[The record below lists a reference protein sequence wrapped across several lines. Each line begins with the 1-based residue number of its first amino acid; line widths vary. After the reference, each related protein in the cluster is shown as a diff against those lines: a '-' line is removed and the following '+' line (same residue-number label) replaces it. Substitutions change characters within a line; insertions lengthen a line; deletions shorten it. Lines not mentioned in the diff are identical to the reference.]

1 MTSLRQLAFKNL
13 SFYRRSARLTVL
25 GAAIGGAVL
34 IGALSVADSLQY
46 SLQRIALARLGQ
58 ANHILNSGD
67 RMVRTALADSLAEAL
82 QRPAAP
88 VLALAGVAGP
98 ADGRQQVQRVQVYGV
113 EARFF
118 QFAPRPF
125 AADSLAPRQVYINSY
140 LARRLHLQP
149 GDAGIVRIAKPAML
163 PLEMPLARESE
174 QSLAIR
180 FQVKGILADGQYGR
194 FSLQAGQRE
203 PYNIF
208 FSLTDLQRE
217 TGHAQLCN
225 MILLDTPAS
234 SATIH
239 SLLKKYWQPEDMG
252 LFWRESADERQR
264 DLASR
269 RIFFEPPI
277 IDAAAAPVPVFTYL
291 INRIQA
297 GPHITPYSFV
307 STANVLP
314 LNRTLDEHDIIVN
327 QWLADDLQVHEG
339 DRVTLHYFV
348 LSEHS
353 QLQEQSA
360 VFNIV
365 HIIPLKK
372 DLSLMPSLPGLS
384 DVDNCRDW
392 HPGIP
397 IDLKQIR
404 DKDEAYWETSRGT
417 PKAFISPV
425 TAARLWSNRF
435 GRFTALRFPEAVA
448 TGTIEARLLA
458 ALDPSQFGLTFEPVR
473 EQALQAAVPMTDFS
487 QLFIGLSFFVIVA
500 ASLLAVLLFQLYL
513 EERRPEIGLYLA
525 LGFTVAQIRRLFL
538 IEGLVLAVLAML
550 LAPLFGW
557 LYHGLLLLGIQT
569 WWSGAFAMSRIAM
582 TSRPI
587 TMLFGT
593 LIATALL
600 MILFIRRVH
609 RFAAH
614 MPHDLQR
621 AMAKEPRQNVW
632 LWTSVLLLTSGLL
645 LLLFAS
651 LQSAGALAA
660 FFFAAGFLWISGLIS
675 LSKYFLVRY
684 SGSGTG
690 HGFTLPRLAVR
701 NAARHQSRSMA
712 IISLLALGVFLVT
725 AIGLNRVSPPAAQE
739 RRSGTGGFTF
749 WFETLTPMA
758 EDPDTPAGR
767 QTYDLTDS
775 LWQQVRFFSMRRMS
789 GDDASCLNL
798 SRSRQ
803 APLLGIKSANMAAR
817 RAFSFVQKVK
827 EVDDPWQALEVMD
840 AEVVPGIVDHTVLQ
854 WGLGRSLG
862 DTLIYKNQAGHPV
875 KIRII
880 AGLANSVFQGY
891 VLISESALLQQFPA
905 QTGFNLFLVD
915 AAGADAREV
924 INGLQERWQDQ
935 GAEIQ
940 RTTDRLAMFNEITN
954 TYLSMFLMLGGLAL
968 LIGSVGVGVVVARN
982 MYERRAE
989 LAVMAAIGFTLDEIR
1004 QTLQTE
1010 YRWLLLAGLL
1020 IGSVAA
1026 FIAVLPAVWQQG
1038 MNTLVTLILLGMV
1051 WGSGVYG
1058 IRRAV
1063 MNNAGKEWLEVLRK
1077 DR

>member
-1 MTSLRQLAFKNL
+1 MSLRKLAFKNL
-13 SFYRRSARLTVL
+13 VFYRRSARLTVL

-34 IGALSVADSLQY
+34 VGALSVADSLQH

-67 RMVRTALADSLAEAL
+67 RMVRTALADSLAKAL

-88 VLALAGVAGP
+88 VLALAGMAGP
-98 ADGRQQVQRVQVYGV
+98 AEGRQQARRVQVYGV
-113 EARFF
+113 ETRFF

-125 AADSLAPRQVYINSY
+125 TADSLSPGQVYINSY

-180 FQVKGILADGQYGR
+180 FQVKSILDDDQYGR

-203 PYNIF
+203 PYNIY
-208 FSLTDLQRE
+208 FSLADLQRE
-217 TGHAQLCN
+217 TGHSQLCN

-234 SATIH
+234 SAALH

-252 LFWRESADERQR
+252 LFWRESADTRQR

-314 LNRTLDEHDIIVN
+314 LNRTLGENDIIIN
-327 QWLADDLQVHEG
+327 QWLADDLQVHTG
-339 DRVTLHYFV
+339 DRITLHYFV
-348 LSEHS
+348 LSERS
-353 QLQEQSA
+353 RLQEQST
-360 VFNIV
+360 VFSIAQIV
-365 HIIPLKK
+365 PLKK

-397 IDLKQIR
+397 VDLKQIR
-404 DKDEAYWETSRGT
+404 DKDEAYWKTWRGT
-417 PKAFISPV
+417 PKAFIAPAA
-425 TAARLWSNRF
+425 AARLWSNRF
-435 GRFTALRFPEAVA
+435 GRFTALRFPDSVA
-448 TGTIEARLLA
+448 TGAIHARLQT
-458 ALDPSQFGLTFEPVR
+458 ALDPSQLGLAFEPVR
-473 EQALQAAVPMTDFS
+473 EQALQAAVPLTDFS
-487 QLFIGLSFFVIVA
+487 QLFIGLSFFVILA
-500 ASLLAVLLFQLYL
+500 ALLLAVLLFQLYL

-538 IEGLVLAVLAML
+538 IEGGIMAMLAML

-557 LYHGLLLLGIQT
+557 IYHGLLLLGIQT

-587 TMLFGT
+587 TMLSGT

-600 MILFIRRVH
+600 LILFIRRVD

-614 MPHDLQR
+614 SPHALQR
-621 AMAKEPRQNVW
+621 AMTKAPRPNVW
-632 LWTSVLLLTSGLL
+632 LWTSLLLLASGLL

-651 LQSAGALAA
+651 IRSSGALTA

-675 LSKYFLVRY
+675 LSKFILVRH
-684 SGSGTG
+684 SASGTG
-690 HGFTLPRLAVR
+690 RGLTLRLLAVR

-749 WFETLTPMA
+749 WLETLTPLA

-798 SRSRQ
+798 NRSRQ
-803 APLLGIKSANMAAR
+803 APLLGIDATNMAAR
-817 RAFSFVQKVK
+817 QAFSFVQKLNDL
-827 EVDDPWQALEVMD
+827 DDPWHALSAD
-840 AEVVPGIVDHTVLQ
+840 SLGIIPGIVDQTVLQ
-854 WGLGRSLG
+854 WGLGRSVG

-891 VLISESALLQQFPA
+891 VLISASALLQQFPA
-905 QTGFNLFLVD
+905 QAGFNVFLVD
-915 AAGADAREV
+915 AAHANAMEV

-940 RTTDRLAMFNEITN
+940 QTTARLAMFNEITN

-968 LIGSVGVGVVVARN
+968 LIGSIGVGVVVSRN
-982 MYERRAE
+982 IYERRAE

-1004 QTLQTE
+1004 QTVQTE

-1020 IGSVAA
+1020 IGSVSATL
-1026 FIAVLPAVWQQG
+1026 AVLPAVWQQG
-1038 MNTLVTLILLGMV
+1038 MNALVTLILLGVV

-1063 MNNAGKEWLEVLRK
+1063 MNDAGKEWLEVLRK